1 MKIKPYTRILAGA
14 YFLCGLTVFLVMP
27 RFLSLLSEMGIGH
40 FPVFSTAVFAV
51 GPVGW
56 LLVML
61 VIGTLVILKDF
72 RFPSRSLNAVFTAI
86 LALLVTGIILTVMA
100 DWYALV
106 SNSSSIGEEI
116 GQ

>member
-1 MKIKPYTRILAGA
+1 M
-14 YFLCGLTVFLVMP
+14 VFLVMP
-27 RFLSLLSEMGIGH
+27 RFLSLFSEIGFGH

-51 GPVGW
+51 GPMGW

-72 RFPSRSLNAVFTAI
+72 RFPSRSLNAIFTAI
-86 LALLVTGIILTVMA
+86 LALLIIGIIFVLMQFDT
-100 DWYALV
+100 Y
-106 SNSSSIGEEI
+106 SSGIGEAM